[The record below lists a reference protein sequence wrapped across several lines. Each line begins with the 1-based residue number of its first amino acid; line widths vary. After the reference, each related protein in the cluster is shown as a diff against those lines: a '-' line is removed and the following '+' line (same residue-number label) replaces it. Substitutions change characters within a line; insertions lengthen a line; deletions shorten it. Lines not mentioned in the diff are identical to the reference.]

1 MIDARVVRE
10 PVRMEESIM
19 AQPSYAGRSQ
29 DERVEARK
37 PGKAKALEQPG
48 GGMAVEGTQAD
59 TARSSGELS
68 EVGKE
73 VWRKG
78 SGMDGGGRSG

>member
-1 MIDARVVRE
+1 
-10 PVRMEESIM
+10 M
-19 AQPSYAGRSQ
+19 AQPSHAGRSH

-37 PGKAKALEQPG
+37 PGTAKALEQPG
-48 GGMAVEGTQAD
+48 GGMAIEGTQPD
-59 TARSSGELS
+59 TERSSGELS